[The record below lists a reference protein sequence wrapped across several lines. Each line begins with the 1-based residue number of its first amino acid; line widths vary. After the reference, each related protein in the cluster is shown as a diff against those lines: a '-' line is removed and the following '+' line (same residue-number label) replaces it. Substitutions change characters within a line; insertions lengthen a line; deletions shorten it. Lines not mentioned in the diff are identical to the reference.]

1 MLYFSF
7 IPFFEGKPV
16 DEIKQKLRMDLGP
29 TYFPMWKTAAQ
40 YEARDFS
47 RFALQHTPLAQGG
60 LQPRPASA
68 SLGQLTDVCWLAGH
82 TGLGFHSAFSTLTL

>member
-16 DEIKQKLRMDLGP
+16 EDIKQKLRMDLGP

-68 SLGQLTDVCWLAGH
+68 SLGQPRPA
-82 TGLGFHSAFSTLTL
+82 SAN